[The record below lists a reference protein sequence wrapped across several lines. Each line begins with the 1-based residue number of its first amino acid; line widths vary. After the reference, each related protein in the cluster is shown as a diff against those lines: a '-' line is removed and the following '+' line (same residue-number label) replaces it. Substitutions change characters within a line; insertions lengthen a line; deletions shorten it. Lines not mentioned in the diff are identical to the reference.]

1 MKKKVFSVVSCFVF
15 ALSLVLS
22 SCSGGAETTLTNEGV
37 YGEVPNYVIQYLD
50 LKQKCADELEFE
62 DNQDKRV
69 EIKNKY
75 AKQWDEIY
83 SFEKQRELKEK
94 LESDT
99 LPIVSHKEVQLYMA
113 HLDVRKLQMNIN
125 GKLSVDVKVNAKYKG
140 RCLFNDICAFL
151 DENDSIVGI
160 SYIFYERGH
169 NARISLGLY
178 GNEQYNKKQADI
190 LRLYLYAFDKAK
202 KLVILTD
209 EEVKEY
215 MLRYQNSM
223 KTLAEKLVEK
233 NVIDDIDEL
242 TEVNKK
248 LDEEKPEV
256 VDVNKP
262 GDVDLAYFELRGK
275 VKSFTERNDD
285 NSISYSFNEKGKWNT
300 YNGRSIQNALSDVER
315 DAQKRIIK
323 YTEGEYD
330 CIDSEEITYDSKT
343 GWVSKIK
350 HNGEGEDITTFTYD
364 EKGYLIKKVCEGES
378 WEMGAEEGEKF
389 KDTTT
394 YTYESFDEHGNW
406 TARSAK
412 SSDGRSWKET
422 RRIQYY
428 K

>member
-75 AKQWDEIY
+75 AKQWDDIY

-125 GKLSVDVKVNAKYKG
+125 GKLSIDVKIKAKYKG

-169 NARISLGLY
+169 NAQISLSLY
-178 GNEQYNKKQADI
+178 SKEQYDKKQADL
-190 LRLYLYAFDKAK
+190 LRLFLYAVDKAK
-202 KLVILTD
+202 KIVIPSD

-215 MLRYQNSM
+215 ILRHLNSK
-223 KTLAEKLVEK
+223 KTLAEKLVEE
-233 NVIDDIDEL
+233 NVIDDIYEL

-248 LDEEKPEV
+248 HDVEKSEA
-256 VDVNKP
+256 VDVDKP
-262 GDVDLAYFELRGK
+262 GEVDLAYFELRGK

-285 NSISYSFNEKGKWNT
+285 NSISYSFTEKGKWNT

-323 YTEGEYD
+323 YTEGEFD
-330 CIDSEEITYDSKT
+330 CVDTEEITYDSKT

-422 RRIQYY
+422 RRIKYY
-428 K
+428 E

>member
-1 MKKKVFSVVSCFVF
+1 M
-15 ALSLVLS
+15 
-22 SCSGGAETTLTNEGV
+22 
-37 YGEVPNYVIQYLD
+37 
-50 LKQKCADELEFE
+50 KQKCVEELEFE
-62 DNQDKRV
+62 DNKDKRNEIITKYIEEWNKILPSQKV
-69 EIKNKY
+69 QELREKPVSDSVPIISHRRVSFSKGLAGITDMEASMVGKYKVKLEVLAKAENPSYYNELCFMLDKNDSVIFPARVFIKNGR
-75 AKQWDEIY
+75 ASIAY
-83 SFEKQRELKEK
+83 SICGDDR
-94 LESDT
+94 
-99 LPIVSHKEVQLYMA
+99 
-113 HLDVRKLQMNIN
+113 N
-125 GKLSVDVKVNAKYKG
+125 GVKMFDGY
-140 RCLFNDICAFL
+140 RCA
-151 DENDSIVGI
+151 
-160 SYIFYERGH
+160 
-169 NARISLGLY
+169 
-178 GNEQYNKKQADI
+178 
-190 LRLYLYAFDKAK
+190 LYALDKISK
-202 KLVILTD
+202 IVVPTD
-209 EEVKEY
+209 EELLSY
-215 MLRYQNSM
+215 
-223 KTLAEKLVEK
+223 VEK
-233 NVIDDIDEL
+233 AKSNLEKIAKELLEDGIIENVEEL
-242 TEVNKK
+242 TGIKQEENKE
-248 LDEEKPEV
+248 DAEQA
-256 VDVNKP
+256 DMNKP

-285 NSISYSFNEKGKWNT
+285 NSIFYSFTEKGKWNT

-350 HNGEGEDITTFTYD
+350 HYGEGEDITTFTYD

>member
-1 MKKKVFSVVSCFVF
+1 MSDSVPIISHRRVSFSKGLAGITDMEASMVGKYKVKLEVLAKAENPSYYNELCFMLDKNDSVIFPARVF
-15 ALSLVLS
+15 
-22 SCSGGAETTLTNEGV
+22 
-37 YGEVPNYVIQYLD
+37 
-50 LKQKCADELEFE
+50 
-62 DNQDKRV
+62 
-69 EIKNKY
+69 IKNGR
-75 AKQWDEIY
+75 ASIAY
-83 SFEKQRELKEK
+83 SICGDDR
-94 LESDT
+94 
-99 LPIVSHKEVQLYMA
+99 
-113 HLDVRKLQMNIN
+113 N
-125 GKLSVDVKVNAKYKG
+125 GVKMFDGY
-140 RCLFNDICAFL
+140 RCA
-151 DENDSIVGI
+151 
-160 SYIFYERGH
+160 
-169 NARISLGLY
+169 
-178 GNEQYNKKQADI
+178 
-190 LRLYLYAFDKAK
+190 LYALDKISK
-202 KLVILTD
+202 IVVPTD
-209 EEVKEY
+209 EELLSY
-215 MLRYQNSM
+215 
-223 KTLAEKLVEK
+223 VEK
-233 NVIDDIDEL
+233 AKSNLEKIAKELLEDGIIENVEEL
-242 TEVNKK
+242 TGIKQEENKE
-248 LDEEKPEV
+248 DAEQA
-256 VDVNKP
+256 DMNKP

-285 NSISYSFNEKGKWNT
+285 NSIFYSFTEKGKWNT

-350 HNGEGEDITTFTYD
+350 HYGEGEDITTFTYD